1 MHKKLDNHLLSKVV
15 LLSALTVTSL
25 SAGNA
30 GAAVLVNVTESNGNV
45 IFQGSGS
52 LNTTGLTFQSVNSG
66 PLLRPYNNNGNTA
79 SHLYF
84 GIPDTTNYY
93 QLASTLITGTT
104 QEFGDLTSAYLK
116 TPDFMIASS
125 GSGDKFGIKLNS
137 RFANDG
143 YLLLPTNYISGASL
157 SANMTFNNQTFAT
170 LGLTSGNS
178 YTWTLGSGSNTDS
191 FTINIGQAVPEPLT
205 ILGAGLAAAFGA
217 VFKNKSSRKSE
228 E

>member
-52 LNTTGLTFQSVNSG
+52 LNTTGLTSNSG
-66 PLLRPYNNNGNTA
+66 NGTPLVRPFTGEFTFGPAISPNWFQYFATPITGPQVFGTRGSAYPTTGADYLVA
-79 SHLYF
+79 SSASGDAF
-84 GIPDTTNYY
+84 GISPGN
-93 QLASTLITGTT
+93 G
-104 QEFGDLTSAYLK
+104 F
-116 TPDFMIASS
+116 F
-125 GSGDKFGIKLNS
+125 FV
-137 RFANDG
+137 
-143 YLLLPTNYISGASL
+143 PTNYISGASL
-157 SANMTFNNQTFAT
+157 NGTLTFNNQTFAT
-170 LGLTSGNS
+170 MGLTSGNT
-178 YTWTLGSGSNTDS
+178 YTWTYGTGSNADS
-191 FTINIGQAVPEPLT
+191 FTLNVSQAVPELLT
-205 ILGAGLAAAFGA
+205 ILGAGVAVVFGA